1 MLTVKK
7 HTATMEKNVISTA
20 PMSPGNIDSQVA
32 QVLHTETTPE
42 EEKRVLRKIDLQ

>member
-1 MLTVKK
+1 
-7 HTATMEKNVISTA
+7 MEKNTAISDTVPA
-20 PMSPGNIDSQVA
+20 GNLIDPQVA

>member
-1 MLTVKK
+1 
-7 HTATMEKNVISTA
+7 MEKNAISTV
-20 PMSPGNIDSQVA
+20 PVPVPPGNIDSQVA